1 MDIQMIAMDLDG
13 TALQNDHMRFTP
25 RLSRALE
32 SAHRQGVAVVPVT
45 GRPFALL
52 PPPLLAHPL
61 WEGLAA
67 LCNGAQIRRLSDG
80 TVLRRRDV
88 PSRALAALLVLADRY
103 DLPIEFSVDGTLYL
117 TEHSREAE
125 LCRPELAFHRDT
137 VLAGHGVVVDSL
149 LPLCEKQ
156 VEKVNLLCIPE
167 KMRDILTEESR
178 VLPVSAVWASA
189 SGMEITHPEATKGRC
204 VEDIC
209 VILGIPPERGMAI
222 GDSGNDETM
231 LRLAGL
237 GVAMGNAPESVRRC
251 ADAVTLTNTD
261 DGAAIAIERYVLR
274 LPDGDW
280 CLK

>member
-103 DLPIEFSVDGTLYL
+103 DLPIEISVDGTL
-117 TEHSREAE
+117 
-125 LCRPELAFHRDT
+125 
-137 VLAGHGVVVDSL
+137 
-149 LPLCEKQ
+149 
-156 VEKVNLLCIPE
+156 
-167 KMRDILTEESR
+167 
-178 VLPVSAVWASA
+178 
-189 SGMEITHPEATKGRC
+189 
-204 VEDIC
+204 
-209 VILGIPPERGMAI
+209 
-222 GDSGNDETM
+222 
-231 LRLAGL
+231 
-237 GVAMGNAPESVRRC
+237 
-251 ADAVTLTNTD
+251 
-261 DGAAIAIERYVLR
+261 
-274 LPDGDW
+274 
-280 CLK
+280 